1 MDQRPY
7 YDYRAAQQQQQLG
20 MEGMATSGDGGMT
33 PALAQPQQHL
43 QSYAAVTHACYPWP
57 TFDVGQPQPQ
67 PNAYQWTEAQI
78 KDHNERNARLKL
90 AELRALDLLQKHIG
104 APAVAAIQAGG
115 GYPVKSK
122 LWPGVVYL
130 VPLGTHTRI
139 KVMDNG
145 VVVAESC
152 LISDDSL
159 LPWPDLML
167 QRIRAIELDETIVH
181 TTGVVHTPKRRRIPR
196 WANTLMGR
204 EE

>member
-7 YDYRAAQQQQQLG
+7 YDYSAAHDMEPRQLSVFVPVSVDMLRADAYGNPHGKGAFNVAFPAPFNDASYQV
-20 MEGMATSGDGGMT
+20 MATLT
-33 PALAQPQQHL
+33 PLERALPRA
-43 QSYAAVTHACYPWP
+43 
-57 TFDVGQPQPQ
+57 D
-67 PNAYQWTEAQI
+67 
-78 KDHNERNARLKL
+78 ERNAHLKL

-104 APAVAAIQAGG
+104 ASAVAAIQAGG

-152 LISDDSL
+152 LVGDDST